1 MIKPVC
7 SSLIPRAMQAAVSWY
22 GNEAT
27 NLSQTG
33 STSVNGSVKEP
44 RLVLVQFLVGMD
56 LAHCSPYL
64 NICIVS
70 LGLQPLLMDLGADEN
85 T

>member
-1 MIKPVC
+1 
-7 SSLIPRAMQAAVSWY
+7 MQVTVSWS

-27 NLSQTG
+27 NLSQKG

-56 LAHCSPYL
+56 LTYCSPYL
-64 NICIVS
+64 NICVVS
-70 LGLQPLLMDLGADEN
+70 LGLQPLLMDLGVDEN
-85 T
+85 TR